1 MYYRARRGDELD
13 LTKHYLLVDY
23 GDNVIRRSAYVV
35 LAAALCGALFGPA
48 PLVAQQTPS
57 RPDTGTVN
65 EPYSVRRGQILS
77 DIKANQRKLDELRV
91 ERLQLESRVEEVA
104 SKAAEQRANSL
115 MMSRETYALKSLD
128 SLLTVSEDNLL
139 AQRDRFLSLGEAVR
153 RRSGAEL
160 VVVFRA
166 DSSTQPQRIDSV
178 HVEIDNG
185 ILAGRQYSDVAS
197 TALANGAVD
206 ELYRSNVLP
215 ASHAVTVVVQVNG
228 AAQRQ
233 TIHVDA
239 AAGAITYV
247 QFAVRNGT
255 VTQSTWANRDNA
267 PR

>member
-1 MYYRARRGDELD
+1 M
-13 LTKHYLLVDY
+13 
-23 GDNVIRRSAYVV
+23 IRRSAYAV
-35 LAAALCGALFGPA
+35 LAAALCGALFGPE
-48 PLVAQQTPS
+48 PLAAQQTTTQPK
-57 RPDTGTVN
+57 PDSGAGN
-65 EPYSVRRGQILS
+65 EPYSVRRQQILQ
-77 DIKANQRKLDELRV
+77 DIKGNQRKLDQLRV

-115 MMSRETYALKSLD
+115 MMSRETYALRSLD

-139 AQRDRFLSLGEAVR
+139 AQRDRFLSLGDAVR
-153 RRSGAEL
+153 RRAGAEL

-166 DSSTQPQRIDSV
+166 DSSAQAQQIDSV

-185 ILAGRQYSDVAS
+185 VLGGRHYSSVAS

-215 ASHAVTVVVQVNG
+215 ASHAVTLVVQING
-228 AAQRQ
+228 MAQRQ
-233 TIHVDA
+233 TVHVDA

-247 QFAVRNGT
+247 QFAARNGQ
-255 VTQSTWANRDNA
+255 VTQTTWANRDNA